1 MAVQINTALLFTH
14 QVEAYILQ
22 IIAQN
27 TSLLFFL
34 SNTVLLL
41 RVHIKTIKL
50 LRKRKGKQM
59 WKRTAIS
66 KIKLCC
72 F

>member
-27 TSLLFFL
+27 TPLSFFFNPIPYFSECTL
-34 SNTVLLL
+34 KQSNYLGGG
-41 RVHIKTIKL
+41 
-50 LRKRKGKQM
+50 KGSRCGNGLPFLK
-59 WKRTAIS
+59 
-66 KIKLCC
+66 
-72 F
+72 